1 MEMQKKK
8 KKNQIKMN
16 ILTRESEGPGKIW
29 DVWVGRGIVRSEIL
43 PNAKEVSSRNA
54 EPTNQ

>member
-1 MEMQKKK
+1 
-8 KKNQIKMN
+8 MN
-16 ILTRESEGPGKIW
+16 ILTRDSEGPGKIW